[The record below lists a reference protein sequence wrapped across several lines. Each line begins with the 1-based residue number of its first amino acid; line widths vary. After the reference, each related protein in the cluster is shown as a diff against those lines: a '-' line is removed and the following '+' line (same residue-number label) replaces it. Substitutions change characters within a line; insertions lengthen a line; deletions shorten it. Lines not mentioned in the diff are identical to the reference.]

1 MKKIPLTLL
10 LSIIS
15 CQSIGAVGDS
25 YNCTMRQFMDVTPDK
40 IYQKPL
46 QEFTFVMKEDKIV
59 FTVDKGYFAGLGEYL
74 EMEVSRFRESSS
86 SGEHFFVNADNLR
99 DSGVFDNNH
108 FNYTYVEGALTQ
120 QMIAIC
126 FRY

>member
-1 MKKIPLTLL
+1 MKKLL
-10 LSIIS
+10 LLILLFSLSMIS
-15 CQSIGAVGDS
+15 MAKVGDS

-74 EMEVSRFRESSS
+74 EMDVSHYRESSS
-86 SGEHFFVNADNLR
+86 TGEHFFVNADNLR
-99 DSGVFDNNH
+99 DSGVFDDNH
-108 FNYTYVEGALTQ
+108 FNYTYVAGALTQ

>member
-1 MKKIPLTLL
+1 MKKPLFLL
-10 LSIIS
+10 ILIALSS
-15 CQSIGAVGDS
+15 ATMAKVGDS

-46 QEFTFVMKEDKIV
+46 EEFTFVMLEDNIV

-74 EMEVSRFRESSS
+74 EMDVSHYRESSS
-86 SGEHFFVNADNLR
+86 TGEHFFVNADNLR
-99 DSGVFDNNH
+99 DSGVFDDNH

-126 FRY
+126 FKY